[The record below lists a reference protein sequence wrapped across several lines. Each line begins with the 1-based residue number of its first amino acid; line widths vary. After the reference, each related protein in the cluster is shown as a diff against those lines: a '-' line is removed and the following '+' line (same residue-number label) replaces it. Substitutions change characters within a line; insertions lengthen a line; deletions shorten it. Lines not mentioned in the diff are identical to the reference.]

1 MVPSKPRFSV
11 INHTPRTVIVNS
23 KHPLDTITALDHTLR
38 TVISV
43 YQKYPLSLING
54 HVPWN
59 SQTVPRPPP
68 SFLLCKL

>member
-11 INHTPRTVIVNS
+11 INHTVNS

-54 HVPWN
+54 RVPWN